1 MALAK
6 YQKPEEERGL
16 SPWGLYSGVERLFD
30 DFFGV
35 SRDLGFPA
43 LGRSWAPAVDIEET
57 EADYR
62 LKAELPGL
70 RKEDVKISVEDN
82 VLTLSGERRE
92 EKTEKNRKVH
102 RVERSY
108 GSFTRSFSL
117 PSSIAADKVTA
128 AYKDGVL
135 EIVVPKREEA
145 RPRQVEIKVD

>member
-1 MALAK
+1 MSLAK
-6 YQKPEEERGL
+6 YQKTEDERGV

-35 SRDLGFPA
+35 SRDLGMPA
-43 LGRSWAPAVDIEET
+43 SLRSWAPAVDIEET

-70 RKEDVKISVEDN
+70 KKEDVKISVEDN
-82 VLTLSGERRE
+82 VLTLSGERKE
-92 EKTEKNRKVH
+92 EKSEKNRKVH
-102 RVERSY
+102 RLERSY
-108 GSFTRSFSL
+108 GSFVRSFSL

-135 EIVVPKREEA
+135 EIVVPKKEEA
-145 RPRQVEIKVD
+145 KPRQVDIKIE